1 MKRIFIFSVSLAIA
15 ARALASLSGAEWIS
29 VPDAPVF
36 SGPVKGDSRAAPGT
50 SWFVRAFTNSGW
62 VASAKW
68 TVSGLGVFDV
78 FVNGKRV
85 GDFRRGGA
93 GMKGLFLPFINLRA
107 MSGTRSMPDSAATA
121 VPANGRFTIA
131 VSPERLILTVFGS
144 FCARKMLHRTE
155 HT

>member
-1 MKRIFIFSVSLAIA
+1 
-15 ARALASLSGAEWIS
+15 
-29 VPDAPVF
+29 VF
-36 SGPVKGDSRAAPGT
+36 SGSVKGDLRAAPGT

-93 GMKGLFLPFINLRA
+93 GMKGLFLPFINSEA
-107 MSGTRSMPDSAATA
+107 ISGMRSMPVFVVTAALSD
-121 VPANGRFTIA
+121 GRFMIA
-131 VSPERLILTVFGS
+131 VSLERLILTAFGNS
-144 FCARKMLHRTE
+144 CVR
-155 HT
+155 